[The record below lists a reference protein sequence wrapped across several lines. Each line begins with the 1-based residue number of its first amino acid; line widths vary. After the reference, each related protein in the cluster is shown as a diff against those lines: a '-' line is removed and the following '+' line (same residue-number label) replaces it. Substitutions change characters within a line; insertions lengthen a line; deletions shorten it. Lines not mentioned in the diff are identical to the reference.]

1 MAGTCIITGEV
12 LNLDGTPNSDVQI
25 KAWVDSTCMD
35 QGGQLV
41 GEAGV
46 TSKQI
51 DAFTEDDGTFSIT
64 LLRGAKVRIEIEAI
78 HLRKYILVP
87 DAETALFSDLV

>member
-1 MAGTCIITGEV
+1 MADTCVVSGEI
-12 LNLDGTPNSDVQI
+12 LNLDGTPNTDVHI

-41 GEAGV
+41 GDVGV

-64 LLRGAKVRIEIEAI
+64 LIRGAKVRIEIEAI
-78 HLRKYILVP
+78 SLRKDILVP
-87 DAETALFSDLV
+87 DAATALFSDLV